1 LDFLPQLQNDGF
13 LVSILPAS
21 QIEKFVTS
29 NVPLIRRF
37 RPVAKD
43 ADTDEA
49 ESIRLL
55 WGHPKLKVWQDLDKA
70 YRTVILSDAGA
81 GKTFEME
88 GRARRLRETGCQAFF
103 LRIEC
108 IAEGVEGSLEVG
120 TADDFSKWLC
130 GDGEGWFF
138 LDSVDEA
145 RLDDPK
151 AFENAIH
158 RFAARIE
165 NAKHRAHI
173 YISSRPYAWRAKL
186 GRELIN
192 GIPKAA

>member
-108 IAEGVEGSLEVG
+108 IA
-120 TADDFSKWLC
+120 
-130 GDGEGWFF
+130 
-138 LDSVDEA
+138 
-145 RLDDPK
+145 
-151 AFENAIH
+151 
-158 RFAARIE
+158 
-165 NAKHRAHI
+165 
-173 YISSRPYAWRAKL
+173 
-186 GRELIN
+186 
-192 GIPKAA
+192 